1 MFFRFE
7 PVDGVPIYVGLINQ
21 IKYAI
26 ASGALKPGDE
36 LPSVRELAKQQRI
49 NPNTAARVYRELE
62 HEGVVETRRG
72 QGTFV
77 AEKARAVAR
86 PAKERIVSRLL
97 EQALAEAYHL
107 GMSVDDVRQLLDKC
121 AGSLEKKRTV
131 ASRAHSA

>member
-7 PVDGVPIYVGLINQ
+7 PVDGIPIYVGLINQ

-26 ASGALKPGDE
+26 ASGALQPGDE

-62 HEGVVETRRG
+62 HDGVVETRRG

-77 AEKARAVAR
+77 AEKARAVAH
-86 PAKERIVSRLL
+86 PEKERIISRLL
-97 EQALAEAYHL
+97 EQTLAEAYHL
-107 GMSVDDVRQLLDKC
+107 GMSVDDVKRLLDKC
-121 AGSLEKKRTV
+121 ANSLEKKRTV
-131 ASRAHSA
+131 PSRR